1 MKKNHKACV
10 SLTGIGAGALLALG
24 LPCTASAQGLG
35 SASLLAITGSSPGQN
50 ITSGTSSSSTQL
62 KIEGSSQQEK
72 SQGLGPY
79 VTSSSL
85 SETNYQDYGLYAES
99 INNDAFFYASVSN
112 GGMTDQPV
120 YLDFPQNLQYALEKD
135 GVEQSYTNKS
145 YLTESGSY
153 VFHIYVVKDKSKPLS
168 EQTIS
173 EATFHFRIQQ
183 KLPGAG
189 QSSSGGS
196 SNSGSS
202 SSSGSLSSSYSS
214 PSLNSSIS
222 SGSQNISNALNSV
235 NDAVNS
241 VNSATSTA
249 EKVYQGIGDAAD
261 GLTIGLNGQ
270 VEDGTS
276 SSGTTEPSTEET
288 AESTESLET
297 EETETEAAGTEE
309 TALPEDLLV
318 STDSDALQTLL
329 GINVPNGMLS
339 NTAVS
344 FDPDNV
350 TAMGASVAVL
360 RNGESY
366 DIPTDGSFNE
376 VGSYTLL
383 VREKDSTKPVPYS
396 FKLVNSV
403 SSDLGLYTVPESLT
417 VKSLTINGD
426 VQSLAGLSADTGVP
440 QIDFSQEGS
449 YDLTMEAENGYT
461 YHFVVDID
469 NTAPT
474 CEVSTKT
481 NRAEISY
488 LSQDIDHVVLI
499 KDGGE
504 EQQYSGTELNRIT
517 EPGRYTV
524 KVYDQAG
531 NVTTLNF
538 RVRKGLNLAAII
550 AVLLVIGLGASAV
563 IFVRRIR
570 QNASIK

>member
-24 LPCTASAQGLG
+24 LPCTAAAQGFG

-50 ITSGTSSSSTQL
+50 ITSNSVSNSRNTTSSSTQL

-72 SQGLGPY
+72 TQGLGPY
-79 VTSSSL
+79 VTSTSL
-85 SETNYQDYGLYAES
+85 SETSYQDYGLYAEA
-99 INNDAFFYASVSN
+99 INNEAFFYASVSN

-145 YLTESGSY
+145 YLTETGSY

-196 SNSGSS
+196 SSSSTGSS
-202 SSSGSLSSSYSS
+202 SLSSSYTS
-214 PSLNSSIS
+214 PSLNS
-222 SGSQNISNALNSV
+222 GYSQNISNALNSV
-235 NDAVNS
+235 NDAVNAAG
-241 VNSATSTA
+241 SAASTA
-249 EKVYQGIGDAAD
+249 EQVYQGIGSAKDS
-261 GLTIGLNGQ
+261 LTIGLNGQ
-270 VEDGTS
+270 VEDGSTS
-276 SSGTTEPSTEET
+276 ESTAAADDTELSLEDET
-288 AESTESLET
+288 AESTEGTET
-297 EETETEAAGTEE
+297 EEGELPETELA
-309 TALPEDLLV
+309 D
-318 STDSDALQTLL
+318 STDSSALQELL

-366 DIPTDGSFNE
+366 DIPASGSFNE

-396 FKLVNSV
+396 FKLVGSV
-403 SSDLGLYTVPESLT
+403 SSDLGLYTIPEALT
-417 VKSLTINGD
+417 VESLTINGE
-426 VQSLAGLSADTGVP
+426 VQSLAELSADTGVP

-449 YDLTMEAENGYT
+449 YDLTMQAENGYT

-474 CEVSTKT
+474 CEVSTRT
-481 NRAEISY
+481 NRADITY
-488 LSQDIDHVVLI
+488 RSQDIDHVVLI
-499 KDGGE
+499 KDDGE
-504 EQQYSGTELNRIT
+504 ELQYSGTELEHIT
-517 EPGRYTV
+517 EPGRYTARI
-524 KVYDQAG
+524 YDQAG
-531 NVTTLNF
+531 NVTVLNF
-538 RVRKGLNLAAII
+538 RVRKGMNLAAII
-550 AVLLVIGLGASAV
+550 AVLLVIGLGAAGV
-563 IFVRRIR
+563 IFIRRIR

>member
-10 SLTGIGAGALLALG
+10 SLTGIAGALLALG
-24 LPCTASAQGLG
+24 LPCTAEAQGFG

-50 ITSGTSSSSTQL
+50 LTSNSVSNSRNSSSSSSTQL

-72 SQGLGPY
+72 TQGLGPY
-79 VTSSSL
+79 VTSTSL
-85 SETNYQDYGLYAES
+85 SETNYQDYGLYAEA

-145 YLTESGSY
+145 YLTETGSY

-189 QSSSGGS
+189 QSSSD
-196 SNSGSS
+196 GSS
-202 SSSGSLSSSYSS
+202 SSSTGGSLSSSYTS
-214 PSLNSSIS
+214 PTLNSSY
-222 SGSQNISNALNSV
+222 SQNISNALNSV
-235 NDAVNS
+235 NDAVNAAG
-241 VNSATSTA
+241 SAASTA
-249 EKVYQGIGDAAD
+249 EKVYQGIGSASDS
-261 GLTIGLNGQ
+261 LTIGLNGQ
-270 VEDGTS
+270 VEDGSTS
-276 SSGTTEPSTEET
+276 ESTAAADGTALSVEEESTADEETSTEEST
-288 AESTESLET
+288 ASTE
-297 EETETEAAGTEE
+297 
-309 TALPEDLLV
+309 EDLLPD
-318 STDSDALQTLL
+318 TDSSELQTLL

-366 DIPTDGSFNE
+366 DVPTDGSFNE

-383 VREKDSTKPVPYS
+383 VREKDSTKPLTYS
-396 FKLVNSV
+396 FKLVGAV

-417 VKSLTINGD
+417 VESLSIDGE
-426 VQSLAGLSADTGVP
+426 VQSLAGLSAETGVP

-449 YDLTMEAENGYT
+449 YDLTMQAENGYT
-461 YHFVVDID
+461 YRFTVKID

-481 NRAEISY
+481 NRADISY

-499 KDGGE
+499 KNGGE
-504 EQQYSGTELNRIT
+504 EQQYNGTELSRIT
-517 EPGRYTV
+517 EAGSYTARI
-524 KVYDQAG
+524 YDQAG
-531 NVTTLNF
+531 NVTVLNF

-550 AVLLVIGLGASAV
+550 AVLLVIGLGAAGV

-570 QNASIK
+570 QNPSIK